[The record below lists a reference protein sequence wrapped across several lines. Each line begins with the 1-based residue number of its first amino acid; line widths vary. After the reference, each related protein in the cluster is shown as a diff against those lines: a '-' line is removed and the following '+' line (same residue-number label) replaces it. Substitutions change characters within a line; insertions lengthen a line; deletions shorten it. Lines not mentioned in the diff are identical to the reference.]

1 MSGARAGET
10 LDFYHLPSS
19 CSVAV
24 KAALAATGTPHRVIV
39 VDPANK
45 SEDFLAVNPLGKVPA
60 LVADGQALT
69 EGGAINLWLAARHP
83 EAGLMPDLASAEGAE
98 ALRWLFYVYATLH
111 PIWVRMFYPQR
122 FCGEGDTEA
131 ALQQAEADLF
141 STYEQIAARLSER
154 DFVTGTR
161 LSLADLYLAAT
172 IHWEGKVENRLTA
185 RWPQLAAHRD
195 RVRVQPGVAAGFAG
209 EFGYPE
215 AESLLV

>member
-1 MSGARAGET
+1 MSCAQTREV

-24 KAALAATGTPHRVIV
+24 KAALAATGTPHKVIA
-39 VDPANK
+39 VDPAKK
-45 SEDFLAVNPLGKVPA
+45 SKDFLAVNPLGKVPA
-60 LVADGQALT
+60 LVSQGQALT

-111 PIWVRMFYPQR
+111 PIWVRLFFPQR
-122 FCGEGDTEA
+122 FCAEGDTEA
-131 ALQQAEADLF
+131 ALQLAEADLF
-141 STYEQIAARLSER
+141 TTYEQIAARLASH
-154 DFVTGTR
+154 DFVAGER

-172 IHWEGKVENRLTA
+172 IHWESKVDGRLTT

-195 RVRVQPGVAAGFAG
+195 RVRAQPGVMAGFAG

-215 AESLLV
+215 VETTSD